1 MVRTCRSPTSR
12 ARYDE
17 EWVLSNKREREY
29 ERRRLEKW
37 QERQVRAKAERRR
50 RNVIGAS
57 IAGVIVVVT
66 AIVIAFVLT
75 DKSPAA
81 APTATPTATSTS
93 TAGALDYSPRTGNGG
108 KVPDASLAQNRTWT
122 ATITTNRGTITVD
135 LYGDKAPQAVANF
148 VTLAQQGFFDQTKC
162 HRLVTTGIHVLQCGD
177 PTATGT
183 GGPGYSWGPIENA
196 PADGSYPKGTLAM
209 ARQSDNPS
217 SMGSQFFFTYD
228 DTQIPA
234 DSAGGYAVFGKVTSG
249 LDVLQ
254 AIADEGTK
262 AVTVPTGTVSA
273 PVNDVIIEGV
283 KTQ

>member
-37 QERQVRAKAERRR
+37 QERQVKAKADRRR
-50 RNVIGAS
+50 RNVVGAS
-57 IAGVIVVVT
+57 IAGVIIVVT

-81 APTATPTATSTS
+81 APTPTPTATSTS
-93 TAGALDYSPRTGNGG
+93 TAAALDYSPRTGNGG
-108 KVPDASLAQNRTWT
+108 KVPDKSLAQNRTWT

-177 PTATGT
+177 PTATGQ

-196 PADGSYPKGTLAM
+196 PADANYPAGTLAM
-209 ARQSDNPS
+209 ARQPYNGS
-217 SMGSQFFFTYD
+217 SMGSQFFFTYAD
-228 DTQIPA
+228 SQIPA
-234 DSAGGYAVFGKVTSG
+234 DSAGGYSVFGKVTSG

-262 AVTVPTGTVSA
+262 QVSTDLTA